1 MSYPVDKREV
11 AVVGINSA
19 VMFISFM
26 VLVYINV
33 NRAYIPLKCKNIPL
47 INALYMTMFLW
58 FIGDIYT
65 YQPTLVHASRPI
77 CIATMSWLRM
87 SLGIFSVINCHLL
100 RIYQYQCIF
109 QWRIHATGKHL
120 WIPVAL
126 LWAILPL
133 TYGILASVLPEDKG
147 NSYIADP
154 PMCLAEKPIYFVA
167 VAFTVILMLFW
178 VYATVLMR
186 RVNVCFNEYRELL
199 VVVIT
204 ITLVVVMQVVLRWI
218 PAIGDSGFT
227 YNTLTSMS
235 DVLIGQISL
244 FLLVYKP
251 AYHCLV
257 DKDEYLK
264 YFLRTLKR
272 ENRQTEYELA
282 NGEELAR
289 VSSSYPGRKS
299 NSGFGLGSRMHR
311 RDHHSNNR
319 VDDNSMTGSTK
330 SLAKV
335 LYAGSNLRSDADS
348 DSAFRGEFQLDG
360 PDRVLV

>member
-1 MSYPVDKREV
+1 MAYPVDKREIT
-11 AVVGINSA
+11 VVGINSA
-19 VMFISFM
+19 VLFISFV
-26 VLVYINV
+26 VLVYVNIN
-33 NRAYIPLKCKNIPL
+33 RTYIPLKCKNIPL
-47 INALYMTMFLW
+47 INALYTTMFLW

-87 SLGIFSVINCHLL
+87 SLGVFSVISCHLL

-109 QWRIHATGKHL
+109 QWRIRANGKHL
-120 WIPVAL
+120 WIPAAL
-126 LWAILPL
+126 WTIIPL

-147 NSYIADP
+147 NSYVADP
-154 PMCLAEKPIYFVA
+154 PMCLAEKPVYFVA
-167 VAFTVILMLFW
+167 VAFTVILMILW

-186 RVNVCFNEYRELL
+186 QVNVCFNEYRELL
-199 VVVIT
+199 VVIVTT
-204 ITLVVVMQVVLRWI
+204 ILVVVTQVVLRWI
-218 PAIGDSGFT
+218 PAIGDSGFV
-227 YNTLTSMS
+227 YNTMASMS

-299 NSGFGLGSRMHR
+299 NSGFGLGRMHR
-311 RDHHSNNR
+311 RDRSNVIH
-319 VDDNSMTGSTK
+319 VDDSSMTGSTK

-335 LYAGSNLRSDADS
+335 LYADSHPRSDVDS
-348 DSAFRGEFQLDG
+348 DSAFHREYRLDG
-360 PDRVLV
+360 PDRMLV